1 MYRRNKMTR
10 TRVKICGITRA
21 EDGVIAAKY
30 GADAIGL
37 VFYEKSPR
45 AVNIEQAQTIIQ
57 SLPAF
62 VTVVGLFVNAEP
74 NMVNN
79 ILAKVPIDLLQFH
92 GEESPEYCSCFN
104 KPYMKALRMRPNIEL
119 EALIEKYQTAKG
131 ILLDSYVQGIKGG
144 TGTIFDWQQVPSNL
158 SKPIIVAG
166 GLTADNVLSAI
177 KALNP
182 YAVDVSGGVESAKGI
197 KDTEKIAE
205 FMQAISH
212 YDKGQP

>member
-1 MYRRNKMTR
+1 MTR

-21 EDGVIAAKY
+21 EDGRIAAKY

-74 NMVNN
+74 DVINN

-92 GEESPEYCSCFN
+92 GEESPEYCSGFN

-119 EALIEKYQTAKG
+119 ETVIAKYQTAKG
-131 ILLDSYVQGIKGG
+131 ILLDSYVQGVKGG
-144 TGTIFDWQQVPSNL
+144 TGTVFDWQQIPSNL

-166 GLTADNVLSAI
+166 GLTATNVNAAI
-177 KALNP
+177 KVLNP

-197 KDTEKIAE
+197 KDSGKIAE
-205 FMQAISH
+205 FMREINILV
-212 YDKGQP
+212 

>member
-1 MYRRNKMTR
+1 MTR

-21 EDGVIAAKY
+21 EDGIVAAKY
-30 GADAIGL
+30 GVDAIGL

-62 VTVVGLFVNAEP
+62 VTVVGLFVNAEA

-79 ILAKVPIDLLQFH
+79 ILEKVPIDLLQFH
-92 GEESPEYCSCFN
+92 GEESPEYCNSFN

-119 EALIEKYQTAKG
+119 ETVIAKYQTAKA
-131 ILLDSYVQGIKGG
+131 ILLDSYVQGVKGG

-166 GLTADNVLSAI
+166 GLTTTNVNAAI

-197 KDTEKIAE
+197 KDSDKIAE
-205 FMQAISH
+205 FMQRLILLG
-212 YDKGQP
+212 K

>member
-1 MYRRNKMTR
+1 MTR

-21 EDGVIAAKY
+21 EDGIVAANS
-30 GADAIGL
+30 GVDAIGL

-45 AVNIEQAQTIIQ
+45 AVNIEQAQIIIQ

-62 VTVVGLFVNAEP
+62 VTVVGLFVNAEA

-92 GEESPEYCSCFN
+92 GEESPEYCSSFN

-119 EALIEKYQTAKG
+119 ETVIAKYQTAKA
-131 ILLDSYVQGIKGG
+131 ILLDSYVQGVKGG
-144 TGTIFDWQQVPSNL
+144 TGTIFDWQQVPANL

-166 GLTADNVLSAI
+166 GLTANNVSAAI

-197 KDTEKIAE
+197 KDSGKIAE
-205 FMQAISH
+205 FMQGISH
-212 YDKGQP
+212 Y

>member
-1 MYRRNKMTR
+1 MTR

-21 EDGVIAAKY
+21 EDGRIAAKY

-74 NMVNN
+74 DVINN

-92 GEESPEYCSCFN
+92 GEESPEYCSGFN

-119 EALIEKYQTAKG
+119 KTLIEKYQTAKG
-131 ILLDSYVQGIKGG
+131 ILLDSYVQGVKGG
-144 TGTIFDWQQVPSNL
+144 TGTVFDWQQIPSNL

-166 GLTADNVLSAI
+166 GLTATNVNAAI
-177 KALNP
+177 KVLNP

-197 KDTEKIAE
+197 KNSGKIAE
-205 FMQAISH
+205 FMREINILV
-212 YDKGQP
+212 

>member
-1 MYRRNKMTR
+1 MTR

-30 GADAIGL
+30 GVDAIGL

-62 VTVVGLFVNAEP
+62 VTVVGLFVNAEVD
-74 NMVNN
+74 MVNN
-79 ILAKVPIDLLQFH
+79 ILAKVPLDLLQFH
-92 GEESPEYCSCFN
+92 GEESPEYCSNFN

-119 EALIEKYQTAKG
+119 KTLIDKYQTAKG
-131 ILLDSYVQGIKGG
+131 ILLDSYVQGVKGG
-144 TGTIFDWQQVPSNL
+144 TGSVFDWQQVPANL

-166 GLTADNVLSAI
+166 GLTADNVNAAI

-197 KDTEKIAE
+197 KDSGKIAE